1 MPAYLLLLLLLLLM
15 MTTMKMDVGG
25 HDGPDGPGGLDK
37 LVADH
42 CLQQWI
48 FPHRCPLD
56 AGRGRT
62 RP

>member
-1 MPAYLLLLLLLLLM
+1 
-15 MTTMKMDVGG
+15 MDVGG

-37 LVADH
+37 LVDDH

>member
-1 MPAYLLLLLLLLLM
+1 MPAYLLLLLVLLM
-15 MTTMKMDVGG
+15 MMTMMMDVGG
-25 HDGPDGPGGLDK
+25 HDGPDGPHK
-37 LVADH
+37 LVDDH